1 MPFARPP
8 TNAALPRRS
17 LRSSSAAAVPAPQEK
32 CINVSSSKT
41 PAAAAATPR
50 NRKQPAAASKVRFSD
65 PGPILTEGE
74 DELSTGLT
82 PMIRRTSL
90 GLQKRRQSTPAR
102 GPSSPNV
109 KEVHFLPLR
118 QVLDGRVKRRIRRSG
133 LSEEMNVI
141 TRDKKKR
148 ALEVEA
154 ELDRLRV
161 ELAAKDDEI
170 HRLHDETVE
179 IDSDRIWDLE
189 QQVKALKER
198 LAFRSDDGRDQLLSS
213 SPVGKV
219 WGAAAAD
226 PFVDDFMDLDHDG
239 GEDVRFG
246 ESTVAD
252 FMCSTPDRR
261 LRMSF
266 PTPPTTSPARADP
279 LTPCIRDFQP
289 LPTPLSHVSVQVD
302 LPDPEKEALQDELES
317 LQREV
322 TKLTTTLSSY
332 TTLTTRLSSQLSPFT
347 PTPLPPQP
355 DLEPLLSHLLAL
367 LSDRTTALTTLTA
380 SLTTLGFGTGPDPTD
395 IIHTIKT
402 SLRSARLELE
412 YLSPGECPLPLT
424 SSGAAVLDLLLTRL
438 RALAKSNRESDAHI
452 DEYHA
457 LELSLRQQLAARV
470 SAMGTLHGEVS
481 RMEGEL
487 RSRDARVA
495 DLEIGMERAKG
506 ALGRYARDV
515 GELEGV
521 VEGLE
526 RELEAAVAGRDEVE
540 RGVEGVVRGLR
551 GELKARVETIEELE
565 GKLGEAMART
575 AELQTRVAGVMVECA
590 KEVEEVRA
598 GAKAE
603 RERMGRQQGAALAL
617 RDARVAEL
625 RGEVERV
632 NAALRTA
639 YETVKELRVENA
651 RLKAQGG
658 GVGKAAGAAAKRS
671 RRDSVVEEGEDAERG
686 TKRGENL
693 LGGELAKKGKKR
705 RKYDSGLGF
714 LDEEEVA
721 L

>member
-1 MPFARPP
+1 
-8 TNAALPRRS
+8 
-17 LRSSSAAAVPAPQEK
+17 
-32 CINVSSSKT
+32 
-41 PAAAAATPR
+41 
-50 NRKQPAAASKVRFSD
+50 
-65 PGPILTEGE
+65 
-74 DELSTGLT
+74 
-82 PMIRRTSL
+82 MIRRTSL

-148 ALEVEA
+148 AQEVEA
-154 ELDRLRV
+154 ELDRLRA

-198 LAFRSDDGRDQLLSS
+198 LAFRSHDGRDQLLSS
-213 SPVGKV
+213 SPGGKV

-226 PFVDDFMDLDHDG
+226 PFVDDFMDLDHEGDAG
-239 GEDVRFG
+239 FG

-279 LTPCIRDFQP
+279 MTPCIRDFQP
-289 LPTPLSHVSVQVD
+289 LPTPLSHVAVQAD
-302 LPDPEKEALQDELES
+302 LPDPEKEALKDELES
-317 LQREV
+317 LQHEV

-332 TTLTTRLSSQLSPFT
+332 TTLATRLSSQLSPFT
-347 PTPLPPQP
+347 PTPATQP
-355 DLEPLLSHLLAL
+355 DLEPLLTHLLTL
-367 LSDRTTALTTLTA
+367 LSDRTTALTTLTT
-380 SLTTLGFGTGPDPTD
+380 SLTSLGFGTGPDPTD
-395 IIHTIKT
+395 IIHAITT

-424 SSGAAVLDLLLTRL
+424 SSGAAVLHLLLTRL
-438 RALAKSNRESDAHI
+438 RALAKSNRENDAHI

-487 RSRDARVA
+487 RARDARVA

-515 GELEGV
+515 GEMEGT
-521 VEGLE
+521 VEALE
-526 RELEAAVAGRDEVE
+526 RELEAAVAGREEME
-540 RGVEGVVRGLR
+540 RGVEGVVRGLK
-551 GELKARVETIEELE
+551 GELAARTTAIEELE
-565 GKLGEAMART
+565 GKLGEAVART
-575 AELQTRVAGVMVECA
+575 AELQTRVAQVMVECA

-658 GVGKAAGAAAKRS
+658 GVSKSTPASKRS
-671 RRDSVVEEGEDAERG
+671 RRDSVVEEGEDVKRG
-686 TKRGENL
+686 TERRGSL

-714 LDEEEVA
+714 LDEEEVVM
-721 L
+721 

>member
-1 MPFARPP
+1 
-8 TNAALPRRS
+8 
-17 LRSSSAAAVPAPQEK
+17 
-32 CINVSSSKT
+32 
-41 PAAAAATPR
+41 
-50 NRKQPAAASKVRFSD
+50 
-65 PGPILTEGE
+65 
-74 DELSTGLT
+74 
-82 PMIRRTSL
+82 MIRRTSL
-90 GLQKRRQSTPAR
+90 GFQKRRQSTPAR
-102 GPSSPNV
+102 GPASPNA

-148 ALEVEA
+148 AQEVEA
-154 ELDRLRV
+154 ELGRLRA

-198 LAFRSDDGRDQLLSS
+198 LAFRSHDGRDQLLSS
-213 SPVGKV
+213 SPGGKV

-226 PFVDDFMDLDHDG
+226 PFVDDFMDLDPDDG
-239 GEDVRFG
+239 DAGFG

-266 PTPPTTSPARADP
+266 PTPPTTSPARAADP

-289 LPTPLSHVSVQVD
+289 LPTPLSHVAVQAD
-302 LPDPEKEALQDELES
+302 LPDPEKESLKHELES
-317 LQREV
+317 LQHEV
-322 TKLTTTLSSY
+322 TKLTTTLTSY

-347 PTPLPPQP
+347 PTPTTT
-355 DLEPLLSHLLAL
+355 DLEPLLTHLLTL
-367 LSDRTTALTTLTA
+367 LSDRTSALRTLTT

-395 IIHTIKT
+395 IIHTITT

-438 RALAKSNRESDAHI
+438 RALAKSNRENDAHI
-452 DEYHA
+452 DEYHE

-515 GELEGV
+515 GEMEGT
-521 VEGLE
+521 VEALE
-526 RELEAAVAGRDEVE
+526 RELEAAVAGREEIE
-540 RGVEGVVRGLR
+540 RGVEGVVRGLK
-551 GELKARVETIEELE
+551 GELKARGQTIQELE
-565 GKLGEAMART
+565 GKLGEAVART
-575 AELQTRVAGVMVECA
+575 AELQTRVAEVMVGCS

-603 RERMGRQQGAALAL
+603 RERMGRAQGTALAL

-651 RLKAQGG
+651 RLRAQGG
-658 GVGKAAGAAAKRS
+658 GAGKSTAASKRS
-671 RRDSVVEEGEDAERG
+671 RRDSVVEEGEGAERS
-686 TKRGENL
+686 TERRGSL

-721 L
+721 M

>member
-1 MPFARPP
+1 MTADRHLTKPIPP
-8 TNAALPRRS
+8 TCTNA
-17 LRSSSAAAVPAPQEK
+17 
-32 CINVSSSKT
+32 SSSKPT
-41 PAAAAATPR
+41 TAAAATPR
-50 NRKQPAAASKVRFSD
+50 KRKQPATAGKVRFSD

-102 GPSSPNV
+102 PSSPDV

-148 ALEVEA
+148 AQEVEA
-154 ELDRLRV
+154 ELDRLRA
-161 ELAAKDDEI
+161 ELAAKDEEI

-198 LAFRSDDGRDQLLSS
+198 LVFRSHDDRQPLLSS
-213 SPVGKV
+213 SPGGN
-219 WGAAAAD
+219 WGAAARD
-226 PFVDDFMDLDHDG
+226 PFVDDFMDLDHEG
-239 GEDVRFG
+239 GDAGFG

-279 LTPCIRDFQP
+279 LTPCIREIQHM
-289 LPTPLSHVSVQVD
+289 PTPLSHVAEE
-302 LPDPEKEALQDELES
+302 LKDELES

-322 TKLTTTLSSY
+322 TKLTATLESY
-332 TTLTTRLSSQLSPFT
+332 TTLTTRLSDKLSPFPPSS
-347 PTPLPPQP
+347 PTPSSPT
-355 DLEPLLSHLLAL
+355 DLEPRLTHLLTL
-367 LSDRTTALTTLTA
+367 LSDRTTALSSLSA
-380 SLTTLGFGTGPDPTD
+380 SLTTLGFGTGPPTA
-395 IIHTIKT
+395 ILHTLT
-402 SLRSARLELE
+402 TTLRTARLELE
-412 YLSPGECPLPLT
+412 YLAPGECPLPLS
-424 SSGAAVLDLLLTRL
+424 SSGAAILDLLLTRL
-438 RALAKSNRESDAHI
+438 RALAKSNREADEHI

-470 SAMGTLHGEVS
+470 SAMGTLHAEVA
-481 RMEGEL
+481 RMEGEV
-487 RSRDARVA
+487 RARDGRVA

-515 GELEGV
+515 GELEGLV
-521 VEGLE
+521 GVLE
-526 RELEAAVAGRDEVE
+526 KELEAAVAGRAEDKGGMEA
-540 RGVEGVVRGLR
+540 VVRGQR
-551 GELKARVETIEELE
+551 AELAARVRTIEELE
-565 GKLGEAMART
+565 GRLGEAVART
-575 AELQTRVAGVMVECA
+575 AELQTRVAEVEVRCA
-590 KEVEEVRA
+590 REVEEVS
-598 GAKAE
+598 GQAKAE
-603 RERMGRQQGAALAL
+603 RERMGRAQGTALAL

-632 NAALRTA
+632 NAALRVA

-651 RLKAQGG
+651 RLKAQNGG
-658 GVGKAAGAAAKRS
+658 LGKSSGAAPKRL
-671 RRDSVVEEGEDAERG
+671 RRDSGLEEGEGAGEAPRS
-686 TKRGENL
+686 TEKRGSL

-721 L
+721 M